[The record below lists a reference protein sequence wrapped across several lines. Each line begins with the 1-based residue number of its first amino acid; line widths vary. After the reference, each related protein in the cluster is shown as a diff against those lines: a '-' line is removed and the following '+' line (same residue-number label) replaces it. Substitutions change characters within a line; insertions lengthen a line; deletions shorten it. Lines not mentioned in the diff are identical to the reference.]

1 MDYPYAVGAAGR
13 HRGVSDTASEWVDIS
28 APAKLNLGLAV
39 LGRRADG
46 YHEIA
51 TVLLT
56 VDLLDRLRLSPAP
69 TLELYCAVDS
79 LSGSDN
85 LALRA
90 MQALREAGGVRHGAR
105 LTLEKAIPAASG
117 LGGASSDAAAALLA
131 ARELWRLPV
140 SDTSL
145 HHMAA
150 QLGSD
155 VPFFLR
161 GGCALGRGRGEILE
175 RLPVPAERTFLLVVP
190 ALTLPRKTATL
201 YANLTPRDVTDGLH
215 VKEQARRIA
224 AGEPLDPDLLI
235 NAFARPLY
243 TLAPWLAQFPAAMRE
258 AGADAVA
265 LSGAGPAHY
274 APFTSRSEAEAAARR
289 LRAAMPD
296 AAQIFVVTPIPERV
310 APPQPL

>member
-1 MDYPYAVGAAGR
+1 MGHPYAVGAAGR

-28 APAKLNLGLAV
+28 APAKLNLGLEV

-56 VDLLDRLRLSPAP
+56 VDLLDRLRLSLAP
-69 TLELYCAVDS
+69 TLDLYCAVDS

-85 LALRA
+85 LAFRA
-90 MQALREAGGVRHGAR
+90 MQALREAGSVRHGAR

-155 VPFFLR
+155 VPFFLK

-175 RLPVPAERTFLLVVP
+175 RLPVPTELTFLLVVP
-190 ALTLPRKTATL
+190 AISLPRKTATL
-201 YANLTPRDVTDGLH
+201 YANLTPRDFTDGSH
-215 VKEQARRIA
+215 VKEQGRRIA
-224 AGEPLDPDLLI
+224 TGEALGHELLT

-243 TLAPWLAQFPAAMRE
+243 SLAPWLVQFPAAMRE
-258 AGADAVA
+258 AGAGAVA

-274 APFTSRSEAEAAARR
+274 APFTSRSDAEAAARR
-289 LRAAMPD
+289 LRAAMPG
-296 AAQIFVVTPIPERV
+296 AAQIFVVAPIPERA